1 MNKNKSGFI
10 SMTLVY
16 TFLII
21 FLFIMLAILRTYNEK
36 DKFLETI
43 NEQIN
48 EDISAN
54 VKTKIT
60 IINRILEDNSPI
72 NENDVSLRFFD
83 VANSHFGN
91 GNGLYYTEKLDRID
105 ENSDGASNRMYYFRG
120 TTERNHIVFA
130 GYCWRILRTNE
141 DGSLRIRFNGPYSQ
155 SKGCLTTNGAE
166 NNTDI
171 TIGKTMFHINHSD
184 FSNED
189 YVKYQVDKSGSMINS
204 EVKQLLEEWYH
215 ENLVVE
221 EHEGSGDYYSSK
233 VADEFY
239 CNDTYS
245 FIDKDN
251 NVVSGKYAA
260 HSLVPM
266 FKDPSNKNIYGYSNI
281 VSTLTFKCN
290 LLKDSANENERIS
303 TLEDAY
309 DVSSQGNH
317 KLIYPIGLL
326 TAQDVVLAGG
336 YLSNELD
343 EYKGG
348 KNGMDNESYYLYTG
362 FNYWTMSPYSNLD
375 NDPKMVY
382 VNSRGRLS
390 SASVKESSSNY
401 YVIPVISL
409 KSTVE
414 IASGRGTAKS
424 PYIVK

>member
-1 MNKNKSGFI
+1 
-10 SMTLVY
+10 MTVLEALKKELEHWEGQRHNDWLK
-16 TFLII
+16 FMKI
-21 FLFIMLAILRTYNEK
+21 AEK
-36 DKFLETI
+36 DIPYQEAVTWYESQPSYQKCIDLSKEI
-43 NEQIN
+43 
-48 EDISAN
+48 
-54 VKTKIT
+54 
-60 IINRILEDNSPI
+60 RRLEDEIELLLKDEERTSKV
-72 NENDVSLRFFD
+72 NDELRD
-83 VANSHFGN
+83 VL
-91 GNGLYYTEKLDRID
+91 GLEKLDRID

-375 NDPKMVY
+375 NNPKMVY
-382 VNSRGRLS
+382 VNSKGRLS